1 MLPSGST
8 SPEERVATYLQKSV
22 STTLTQNPPTN
33 RESSAAPKKKRG
45 PKPGSR
51 SKISFPKDGMS
62 IGMVPAQGPMW
73 TPSGDPWPGS
83 DPPPKGRVRYG
94 GTGDS
99 REGLWDDPEIRH
111 AAARYAA
118 SDEPMPVFVPEMGDS
133 AKQYDAL
140 VKLIFE
146 SRDAMAW
153 LQNSKLT
160 GSDQSLS
167 QFCQKYVHA
176 PRGHG
181 SFITG
186 SVANSLPHIGDAMA
200 AANPLWG
207 LPHATASVA
216 MSRRYDRTQK
226 LFILQSLR
234 RAYQEI
240 AYPKQM
246 SGGSSGGG
254 EHLQANSPQTKTGL
268 SALEI
273 YGLIGTT
280 LQSLHE
286 KPKSPSQASMKKQL
300 SHAAENCV
308 IACNSLFES
317 LLLHCGGG

>member
-1 MLPSGST
+1 
-8 SPEERVATYLQKSV
+8 
-22 STTLTQNPPTN
+22 
-33 RESSAAPKKKRG
+33 
-45 PKPGSR
+45 
-51 SKISFPKDGMS
+51 
-62 IGMVPAQGPMW
+62 
-73 TPSGDPWPGS
+73 
-83 DPPPKGRVRYG
+83 
-94 GTGDS
+94 
-99 REGLWDDPEIRH
+99 
-111 AAARYAA
+111 
-118 SDEPMPVFVPEMGDS
+118 
-133 AKQYDAL
+133 
-140 VKLIFE
+140 
-146 SRDAMAW
+146 MAW

-254 EHLQANSPQTKTGL
+254 EHLQANSP
-268 SALEI
+268 
-273 YGLIGTT
+273 
-280 LQSLHE
+280 
-286 KPKSPSQASMKKQL
+286 P
-300 SHAAENCV
+300 N
-308 IACNSLFES
+308 
-317 LLLHCGGG
+317 